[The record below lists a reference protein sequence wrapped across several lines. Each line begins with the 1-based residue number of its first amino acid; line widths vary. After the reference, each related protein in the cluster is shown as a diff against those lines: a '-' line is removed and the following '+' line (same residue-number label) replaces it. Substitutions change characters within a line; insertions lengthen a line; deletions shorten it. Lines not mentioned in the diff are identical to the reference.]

1 MSSYSS
7 SYYSLSV
14 EDLILL
20 ANERNIP
27 LNQSIEGLI
36 RALEAYD
43 YRTRMVNILDRSH
56 GRIPRRDP
64 WSFDYGGEE
73 SATVS
78 YPDTYTYQSVRR
90 RTSDLVSRGSES
102 AADRLRRRMVNIL
115 DENTGR
121 AAPRENAWSFDYDGP
136 SQRSSSPR
144 RRR

>member
-78 YPDTYTYQSVRR
+78 YPDTYT
-90 RTSDLVSRGSES
+90 SDLVSRGSES